1 MITVIWLAIK
11 SFLGPLLGFAAK
23 YWQFFLMAVV
33 SFAAFHFYQ
42 KADQIQFEYDQHI
55 IGDEK
60 AASDRKLENY
70 FKEQAHK
77 KEVDKANAE
86 GKAELAKY
94 KLNRDRETKNL
105 KDLYETRLDSTGR
118 NWSERVRLEQERQAA
133 AGLSTPRSDTS
144 GFTEGERECYAAYTT
159 LEDGCRITTSDYN
172 RLRKWGDSVCDL
184 VGCKP
189 ALTVGNTHNESN

>member
-1 MITVIWLAIK
+1 MITAIRLAVK
-11 SFLGPLLGFAAK
+11 SFLGPLIEFIAK

-33 SFAAFHFYQ
+33 SFAAFHYYQ

-77 KEVDKANAE
+77 KEVDRANAE

-105 KDLYETRLDSTGR
+105 KDLYEKRLDSTGR
-118 NWSERVRLEQERQAA
+118 NWSERVRLEQERQATD
-133 AGLSTPRSDTS
+133 GMPTPRSDTS
-144 GFTEGERECYAAYTT
+144 GFAEGERECYAAYTT
-159 LEDGCRITTSDYN
+159 LENGCRVTTIDYN

-184 VGCKP
+184 VGCKS
-189 ALTVGNTHNESN
+189 ALTVGKEDNQGN